1 MERDLLEQ
9 RITRLIRLPNTGRVF
24 RDGLVIY
31 ERAKAFATNVHAGQ
45 MYGARPLTYHL
56 EQVENVLIRFDY
68 CSFGMRAAAWLH
80 DTIAEC
86 NVTAEHIRR
95 EFPGFVGV
103 LVSSMTCPSSKERAA
118 NAVVLNLADRIA
130 DVEEAILT
138 GDNRLSMSEKESS
151 ELRDAL
157 YESGH
162 ADAIWAHLDTLNE
175 FAAETLNRRSLTAF
189 ANGVSSSNAPSM
201 SANAPFSDTSP
212 VTE

>member
-9 RITRLIRLPNTGRVF
+9 RITRLIRLPNTGGVF
-24 RDGLVIY
+24 RDGLLIY

-45 MYGARPLTYHL
+45 MYGARPFTYHL

-86 NVTAEHIRR
+86 NVTAEDIRR

-103 LVSSMTCPSSKERAA
+103 IVSSMTCPSSKERAA

-151 ELRDAL
+151 EFRDAL

-162 ADAIWAHLDTLNE
+162 ADAMWAHLDTLNE
-175 FAAETLNRRSLTAF
+175 FGAETLNRRSLTAF

-201 SANAPFSDTSP
+201 SANAPVSDTSRI
-212 VTE
+212 TE